1 MSETNADWLNERG
14 RVTKRGEVPLLDP
27 AQEYVLSLEEMDMK
41 RDVKKVFKGK
51 EKTIDE
57 FRTVWK
63 VEGKDVKVWQSF
75 NRSWNKKSTLV
86 AFVER
91 LYGIVLKEE
100 EEHSLGEFFTP
111 KMRIRCHLELQEGGD
126 AESRFYNIALNTL
139 RKYNADPQAAPT
151 PAPASAA
158 PATPPKPAPATDPE
172 VERIYEFLKVGRFV
186 KREEAQDTVMKVLGI
201 DDGSRFAAAWGKYQK
216 APIIVA

>member
-1 MSETNADWLNERG
+1 MSETDWLNEKG

-27 AQEYVLSLEEMDMK
+27 AQEYVLSLEEMDLA

-51 EKTIDE
+51 EKVIDE
-57 FRTVWK
+57 FKTVWK

-75 NRSWNKKSTLV
+75 NKSWNKKSTLV

-100 EEHSLGEFFTP
+100 EEHSLGEFFSM

-139 RKYNADPQAAPT
+139 RRYNSDPHPT
-151 PAPASAA
+151 PAPAPTGSQATTVEGLVEFIKTGNFLSRDAA
-158 PATPPKPAPATDPE
+158 ESCAMQFLGVTDP
-172 VERIYEFLKVGRFV
+172 
-186 KREEAQDTVMKVLGI
+186 AM
-201 DDGSRFAAAWGKYQK
+201 FAAAWAK
-216 APIIVA
+216 AKGSGQVIQGS

>member
-100 EEHSLGEFFTP
+100 EEHSLGEFFTL

-139 RKYNADPQAAPT
+139 RKYNADPQPAPT
-151 PAPASAA
+151 PTTPASTGPQPITVDGIVDFIKTGNFVSRDAA
-158 PATPPKPAPATDPE
+158 QSCAMQFLGVTDPA
-172 VERIYEFLKVGRFV
+172 I
-186 KREEAQDTVMKVLGI
+186 
-201 DDGSRFAAAWGKYQK
+201 FAAAWAK
-216 APIIVA
+216 AKGSGEVIQGS

>member
-1 MSETNADWLNERG
+1 MKMSTMSESDWLNEKG

-27 AQEYVLSLEEMDMK
+27 AQEYILSLEEMDLT

-51 EKTIDE
+51 EKIIDE
-57 FRTVWK
+57 FKTVWK

-75 NRSWNKKSTLV
+75 NKSWNKKSTLV
-86 AFVER
+86 AFIER

-100 EEHSLGEFFTP
+100 EEHSLGEFFTM

-139 RKYNADPQAAPT
+139 RKYNSEPQPAAPS
-151 PAPASAA
+151 ASGPHPITLEGVVDFIKTGNFASKDAA
-158 PATPPKPAPATDPE
+158 QSCAMQFLGVTDP
-172 VERIYEFLKVGRFV
+172 
-186 KREEAQDTVMKVLGI
+186 AM
-201 DDGSRFAAAWGKYQK
+201 FAAAWAK
-216 APIIVA
+216 AKGSGEIIQGS

>member
-1 MSETNADWLNERG
+1 MSTMTEDWLNERG

-151 PAPASAA
+151 PAPAAA
-158 PATPPKPAPATDPE
+158 TGPQPTTIDSLVEFIKTGNFADRNVAQSCAMQFLGVTDPA
-172 VERIYEFLKVGRFV
+172 V
-186 KREEAQDTVMKVLGI
+186 
-201 DDGSRFAAAWGKYQK
+201 FAAAWAK
-216 APIIVA
+216 AKGSGEVIQGS

>member
-1 MSETNADWLNERG
+1 MKMSTMSESDWLNEKG

-27 AQEYVLSLEEMDMK
+27 AQEYILSLEEMDLT

-51 EKTIDE
+51 EKIIDE
-57 FRTVWK
+57 FKTVWK

-75 NRSWNKKSTLV
+75 NKSWNKKSTLV
-86 AFVER
+86 AFIER

-100 EEHSLGEFFTP
+100 EEHSLGEFFTM

-139 RKYNADPQAAPT
+139 RKYNSEPQPAAPS
-151 PAPASAA
+151 ASGPLPITLEGVVDFIKTGNFASKDAA
-158 PATPPKPAPATDPE
+158 QSCAMQFLGVTDP
-172 VERIYEFLKVGRFV
+172 
-186 KREEAQDTVMKVLGI
+186 AM
-201 DDGSRFAAAWGKYQK
+201 FAAAWAK
-216 APIIVA
+216 AKGSGEIIQGS

>member
-1 MSETNADWLNERG
+1 MSETDWLNEKG
-14 RVTKRGEVPLLDP
+14 RVTRRGEVPLLDP

-100 EEHSLGEFFTP
+100 EEHSLGEFFAM

-139 RKYNADPQAAPT
+139 RKYNSEPQPAAPQASG
-151 PAPASAA
+151 PAPITLEGVVDFIKTGNFASKDVAQSCA
-158 PATPPKPAPATDPE
+158 MQFLGVTDP
-172 VERIYEFLKVGRFV
+172 
-186 KREEAQDTVMKVLGI
+186 AM
-201 DDGSRFAAAWGKYQK
+201 FAAAWAK
-216 APIIVA
+216 AKGSGEIIKGS